1 MKRIRFNL
9 KLKKKYNLYIS
20 CIFCFNESEEA
31 GWLGPVGKVSVIR
44 MKFLVVNK
52 EEYKGRDLEHG
63 EYSQDHQTV
72 QSDEFEIRGP
82 PEIHEE
88 TVLHTDYHVVHGVLH
103 PARAVL
109 QVDNV
114 EDEDG
119 GHDDVE
125 DELRHWA
132 PHSVSG
138 AAEV

>member
-1 MKRIRFNL
+1 MKL
-9 KLKKKYNLYIS
+9 
-20 CIFCFNESEEA
+20 
-31 GWLGPVGKVSVIR
+31 
-44 MKFLVVNK
+44 LVVNIEK
-52 EEYKGRDLEHG
+52 YEGRDLEDG
-63 EYSQDHQTV
+63 KDSNDDNFINTDKCKV
-72 QSDEFEIRGP
+72 PAP
-82 PEIHEE
+82 PEVHEE